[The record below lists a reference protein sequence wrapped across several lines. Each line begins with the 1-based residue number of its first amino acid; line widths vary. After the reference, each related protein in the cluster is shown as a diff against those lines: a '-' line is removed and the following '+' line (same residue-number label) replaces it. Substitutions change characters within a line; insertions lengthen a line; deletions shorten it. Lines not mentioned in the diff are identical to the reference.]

1 MPPVSGTVNPL
12 AEPGWDDMVAAHP
25 AGSFFHTTPWA
36 RVLVESYGYRPVY
49 FTVVENGT
57 LQALLPVMEIR
68 SVFTGRRGVSLP
80 FTDYADP
87 FGGEE
92 ERYRALAS
100 RAVQYGKEKRWSTLE
115 IRGGK
120 CPWPERMSSRE
131 FLGHRLDL
139 ARSEKEV
146 FSSFRTNMQRNIVRA
161 GKDGV
166 KVEISDSTEFME
178 AYYRLHCITRKGH
191 GIPPQPLRF
200 FRKVQEHVLRRG
212 MGFIVLATFRQA
224 VVAGMVFFHHG
235 RKAIYKYGASNDAGK
250 QCRANNL
257 VMWEAIRW
265 YLRKGFTEFCFGRTE
280 GENEGLR
287 EYKRGYGS
295 QEYPLHYY
303 KYDIAR
309 SRVTE
314 ESAGEAAGSL
324 SRYYRMIPIP
334 ISRVVG
340 TLVYRHIG

>member
-1 MPPVSGTVNPL
+1 MPSVSGTVDPL
-12 AEPGWDDMVAAHP
+12 TEPGWDDVVGAHP
-25 AGSFFHTTPWA
+25 AGSFFHTTSWA
-36 RVLVESYGYRPVY
+36 RVLAESYGYRPVY
-49 FTVVENGT
+49 FTVVENGA

-80 FTDYADP
+80 FSDYADP
-87 FGGEE
+87 FGADE
-92 ERYRALAS
+92 ERYRALVS

-115 IRGGK
+115 IRGGEF
-120 CPWPERMSSRE
+120 PWPERVATRE
-131 FLGHRLDL
+131 FLGHRLNL

-161 GKDGV
+161 GKDGA
-166 KVEISDSTEFME
+166 KVEISDSKDFME

-200 FRKVQEHVLRRG
+200 FRKVHEHVLRRG
-212 MGFIVLATFRQA
+212 LGLIVLATFRQA

-235 RKAIYKYGASNDAGK
+235 GKAIYKYGASDDAGK

-257 VMWEAIRW
+257 AMWEAIRW
-265 YLRKGFTEFCFGRTE
+265 YLRKGYTEFCFGRTE

-287 EYKRGYGS
+287 DYKRGYGT
-295 QEYPLHYY
+295 QEYLLPYY

-309 SRVTE
+309 SRISD
-314 ESAGEAAGSL
+314 ESAGEAAGYL
-324 SRYYRMIPIP
+324 SRYYRKVPIP

-340 TLVYRHIG
+340 TIVYRHIG